1 NIVGVLG
8 LNYGTG
14 DVIISETPYVLD
26 DIFTYNSIFSDGI
39 GILGYAQGNVTIEAG
54 TVTSGSAILTLDNI
68 QYSGGIIGVS
78 TAGNVDI
85 TAFGEVIATG
95 GYGVYGESWDG
106 NVQIL
111 VGGDVGG
118 GNIPPLY
125 GVAGFSKGDV
135 KIDLAEDVTLTASL
149 GGIVGYSD

>member
-1 NIVGVLG
+1 VN
-8 LNYGTG
+8 
-14 DVIISETPYVLD
+14 
-26 DIFTYNSIFSDGI
+26 
-39 GILGYAQGNVTIEAG
+39 
-54 TVTSGSAILTLDNI
+54 SGSAILTLDNI

-85 TAFGEVIATG
+85 TTFGEVIATG
-95 GYGVYGESWDG
+95 DYGVYGESWDG

-149 GGIVGYSD
+149 GGIVGYSDDAGDVNITLGDGVTVIAGDSGVAATNEVSGSTTITIGEN